1 MKKRSLALL
10 LALCLA
16 LPLALGTGAAGSH
29 ISLFIGDGIWEGD
42 ARAPFIESVGR
53 QLIPVSALGALP
65 GMKITVSERL
75 GSVLIERGETYLSL
89 NLESGTA
96 LEPDGNISEHPI
108 YRYGG
113 ELYIAPDKVCAVFG
127 LTFETAYAADGFLS
141 ARIGDGSELLSF
153 EELLSVYA
161 GTSEGAESV
170 RLSVPAGRTVA
181 GVFMHPVLLVPAA
194 GSVGALCRALGAHR
208 ATFALSPGDVEKY
221 AAVLLDIYAA
231 GHTVAWYM
239 DSAYVLG
246 ERRLDGFIREM
257 TEANA
262 FLFALLG
269 KTSRVY
275 VSIELYAVV
284 PEIDGYYKKSCR
296 MNLIAEDLENE
307 RIVNMT
313 LHDSPMYGIY
323 NFSLSGDYD
332 SRRLYADFFRKF
344 DAYSTLVSMPL
355 SEAAAGQ

>member
-10 LALCLA
+10 LAFFLA
-16 LPLALGTGAAGSH
+16 LSLLPGLHAADSH

-42 ARAPFIESVGR
+42 ARAPFIESGGLR
-53 QLIPVSALGALP
+53 LIPVSALGALP
-65 GMKITVSERL
+65 GMEITVSERL
-75 GSVLIERGETYLSL
+75 GSVLIERGETYLSI

-96 LEPDGNISEHPI
+96 LESDGSISEHPI

-113 ELYIAPDKVCAVFG
+113 ELYILPDKVCGVFG

-141 ARIGDGSELLSF
+141 ARLGDGTELLSF
-153 EELLSVYA
+153 EELLSVYS
-161 GTSEGAESV
+161 GISEGAESV
-170 RLSVPAGRTVA
+170 FLSVPSGRTA
-181 GVFMHPVLLVPAA
+181 SGVFMHPVLLMPTA
-194 GSVGALCRALGAHR
+194 GSVGALCEALGAHR
-208 ATFALSPGDVEKY
+208 ATFALAPDDVEKY
-221 AAVLLDIYAA
+221 ASALPAIYAA

-246 ERRLDGFIREM
+246 ERPLKTFIDEM
-257 TEANA
+257 TQANTY
-262 FLFALLG
+262 LFALLG
-269 KTSRVY
+269 KTARVY

-296 MNLIAEDLENE
+296 INLIAEDLENE
-307 RIVNMT
+307 RVVNMT
-313 LHDSPMYGIY
+313 LYDSPMYGIY

-344 DAYSTLVSMPL
+344 DAYTTLVSMPL